1 MTKKNEIILYII
13 FGILTTLINI
23 ISYAL
28 FTRVIMLDTYISN
41 IIAWILSV
49 LFAYLTNRKYVF
61 KIDNNNTSKKIK
73 ELFSFYGLRIVSL
86 IIDMFI
92 MYILINLINIDDLIS
107 KIITNIF
114 VIVVNYLFSKYLIFN
129 K

>member
-41 IIAWILSV
+41 IMAWILSV

-61 KIDNNNTSKKIK
+61 KIDNYNISKKIK
-73 ELFSFYGLRIVSL
+73 ELFSFYGLRIASL

>member
-49 LFAYLTNRKYVF
+49 LFAYITNRKYVF
-61 KIDNNNTSKKIK
+61 KIDNYKLSNKIK
-73 ELFSFYGLRIVSL
+73 ELLSFYGLRIVSL

>member
-1 MTKKNEIILYII
+1 MTKKNEMILYII

-49 LFAYLTNRKYVF
+49 LFAYITNRKYVF
-61 KIDNNNTSKKIK
+61 KIDNYKLSNKIK
-73 ELFSFYGLRIVSL
+73 ELLSFYGLRIVSL

>member
-41 IIAWILSV
+41 IMAWILSV

>member
-1 MTKKNEIILYII
+1 MTKKNEMILYII

-49 LFAYLTNRKYVF
+49 LFAYITNRKYVF